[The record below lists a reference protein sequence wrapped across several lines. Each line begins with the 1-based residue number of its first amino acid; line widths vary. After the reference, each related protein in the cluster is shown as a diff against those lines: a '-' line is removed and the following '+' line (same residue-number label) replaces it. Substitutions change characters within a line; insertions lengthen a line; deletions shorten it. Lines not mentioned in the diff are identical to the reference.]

1 MSTNEQK
8 LRDYLNKVAAELHQT
23 RQRLRDAEAKAAG
36 GGTEEPIAIVG
47 MACRFPGGADTPE
60 ALWRLVSDER
70 DVVGPFPADRGW
82 DLDHLYD
89 PDPAKPGRSYA
100 REGGFLY
107 EAGEF
112 DADFFGISP
121 REALAAEPQ
130 QRLLLET
137 AWEALEDAAIDPAT
151 LRGSR
156 TGVFAGVIAQEYGPS
171 MHHLPAEQT
180 DGYVLTGT
188 TTSVASGRIAYSLG
202 LEGPAVTVDTACSSS
217 LVALHLAARSL
228 RSGECS
234 IALAGGATV
243 LSAPG
248 MFIEFSRQRGLAPDG
263 RCKPFAAAADGTG
276 WGEGAGLLVLER
288 LSDARRNGHR
298 VLAVLRGSAVNQDGR
313 SSQLTAPS
321 GTSQQ
326 RVIRE
331 ALASGGL
338 TAADVDVVEAHGTG
352 TRLGDPIEAQ
362 ALIATYGR
370 AHSGE
375 QPLWL
380 GSVKSNIGHT
390 QAAAGVAGVIKSVLA
405 IRHGVLPRTLHVDE
419 PSPHVDWSDGT
430 VRLLT
435 ERQEWPALDRPRRAA
450 VSAFGVSGTNAHVI
464 VEQAPD
470 TATGAAAA
478 APEVLPYVLSARTPE
493 ALAAHAVRVADRLAG
508 GHGDGLPGPDPV
520 AAAHTLATGRAA
532 LEERAVLVAPVG
544 AAGGLAFGGLGAG
557 GLGVDG
563 LAALRG
569 LDGPGVVRGRAGT
582 PGRTVFVFPGQ
593 GSQWTGMAARLLD
606 TEPVFAEAL
615 TRCAEALAPHTDW
628 SLLDVVRGAAD
639 GPDPDRVDVVQP
651 VLWAVMIS
659 LAELWQAYGVRP
671 DAVVG
676 HSQGEVAAAYV
687 AGGLGLDD
695 AARIVALRAKLLARI
710 SHKGGMVSVSRP
722 LAEVE
727 QRITAWPGR
736 LSIGVVNGPQ
746 ATVVSGDLD
755 ALAELTEAYT
765 ADGATVRPVNI
776 DYASHSV
783 QTEALREELL
793 ALLAEVSPRAGTV
806 PLLSTVTGEWQ
817 DTAALDAGYWYR
829 NLRHTVRFE
838 QATRRLAESGHTVFV
853 EVSPHPVLTGAI
865 EDTLDAAGVADA
877 VVTGSLRRGRGDRD
891 RWLTS
896 VAELYVRG
904 VAVDWSAAFPGAR
917 PAHADLPGYPFQR
930 QRYWLD
936 ASRSPEN
943 LSAAGAGAGAGPA
956 GDSVFWDLVAGQDAG
971 RLGEAIGV
979 DGDRLVPVLPA
990 LASWWDRRRAATAAD
1005 GWRHRLT
1012 WRAVTVPAARAAGR
1026 WLLVVPEDVA
1036 PAVGEGTAGTAG
1048 GTAAGLPGAAGSDWA
1063 EGLREALAALGG
1075 TVEVLVGGV
1084 DRAALA
1090 AALTGAFTG
1099 SAALTGAADRAGS
1112 ADRAG
1117 EGGGAAAEAAPVT
1130 GVVSLLGLHPGRHP
1144 EHDDLPWAHAAQVAL
1159 AQALD
1164 DTGLA
1169 APVWY
1174 LTRGAVAT
1182 GSTDPVT
1189 DPEQALVWGF
1199 GAILAAEQPAL
1210 FGGLLDLPAAP
1221 DRRTWQQAAAL
1232 LADASGEREVE
1243 LALRPAGA
1251 FARRLVPAAP
1261 VAAVPAAAPGAPG
1274 APGAD
1279 GTAEGAD
1286 DTTDTTTTDTTTT
1299 DTTTT
1304 GGTGDGTTGDRTAGR
1319 PWEPRGTTL
1328 ITGGTG
1334 ALGGHVARWLAGR
1347 GAEHLLLV
1355 SRRGADAPE
1364 ASALEA
1370 ELLALGTR
1378 VTFAAADVAD
1388 RAALTAV
1395 LDAVPAELPLTAV
1408 VHTAAALHD
1417 GLIPTLTPGQ
1427 LAAALR
1433 AKAGAARLL
1442 HELTA
1447 GHELS
1452 AFVLFSSLAGVAGIP
1467 GQANYAPGNAYLD
1480 ALAAERRAA
1489 GLPATSIAWGHW
1501 AGAGIAA
1508 DGAEQQLLRHGL
1520 ASLPPVQA
1528 VELLGQAL
1536 DHDES
1541 HLVVADV
1548 DWPAL
1553 FRDRPHPLVAEL
1565 VPRGTAATA
1574 ASPAAAAEGDA
1585 LARLA
1590 PLPAAERRRS
1600 LLGLVRAEAAAVQR
1614 HRSADAV
1621 DPAKAFGQQGFD
1633 SLTAVE
1639 FRNRLGALT
1648 GRRLPATVVFD
1659 HPTPIALADWLA
1671 GELWGADEPSDT
1683 LPAGGT
1689 AAASGAGTGPAA
1701 DVDPIVIVGMACRY
1715 PGGVASPEDLWRL
1728 VSDGVDALTE
1738 FPADR
1743 GWNLDTLYSPDPDR
1757 PGTSYARHGGFLDGI
1772 GEFDAEFFGIPP
1784 REAPAIDPQ
1793 QRLLLETTW
1802 EVFERA
1808 GIDPT
1813 ALRGSRTGVFA
1824 GISGRDY
1831 AGAAQHVPAELEA
1844 YLGIGNA
1851 GSVASGRISYTFG
1864 FEGPAVTVDTACS
1877 SSLVALHLAAQSL
1890 RSGESDLAVAGG
1902 VLLMTTP
1909 TTFVEF
1915 SRQRAMS
1922 PDGRC
1927 KAFAAAAD
1935 GTGWAEGVGLLL
1947 VERLSDARRLGHEVL
1962 AVLRGSA
1969 VNQDG
1974 ASNGLTAPSGPSQQR
1989 VIRAALAGAGLGTAD
2004 VDAVEAHGTG
2014 TTLGDPIEAH
2024 ALLATYGQG
2033 RPADR
2038 PLWLGSVKSNIGHTQ
2053 AAAGVAGVIKSV
2065 LAIRHGV
2072 LPRTLHV
2079 DEPSP
2084 HVDWS
2089 DGTVRLLTEAQEWPD
2104 AGRPRRVGVSAFG
2117 VSGTNAHVIVEQ
2129 APEPAAVVVP
2139 AARPES
2145 AAAPTAESAVA
2156 PDGASVGA
2164 TAVVASVAPSVV
2176 PFVVS
2181 ARSPEALREQ
2191 ALRIA
2196 EFAESAVGSGSGSGS
2211 PVDVAQSLVT
2221 GRAALEERAV
2231 VLGDAGALRDLDGPD
2246 VVRGTAGSG
2255 GLAFLFSG
2263 QGSQRVGMG
2272 RELYGSEPVFA
2283 AAFDAVVGALGLPV
2297 GEVIVSGVGLD
2308 ETGWTQPALF
2318 AVEVALFRLFE
2329 SWGVRPDFVAGHSIG
2344 ELAAAHVAG
2353 VLSLEDA
2360 AVLVGARARLMQALP
2375 GGGAMVALEA
2385 SEEEVRA
2392 VLVAGV
2398 DVAAVNGPL
2407 SVVVSGDEVGVE
2419 EVRGR
2424 FAGRRSRRL
2433 RVSHAFHSGH
2443 LDGMLA
2449 EFRVVAEGLEFRAP
2463 SIPVVS
2469 NVTGRVASA
2478 GELADPGYWVRQV
2491 REAVRF
2497 ADVVGELA
2505 SEGVSTFVELGP
2517 DGTLAGLV
2525 EGILDGPVTVA
2536 ALRRD
2541 RAEARTVVGALARIH
2556 VQGHRVDWTALF
2568 GGERRPRVD
2577 LPTYPFQRRRYWLE
2591 NATRTGN
2598 AAGLGL
2604 AAVEHPVLGA
2614 AVAPAGSAGLLLTG
2628 SVSLSTHP
2636 WLADHV
2642 ALGTVLAPGAALVEL
2657 AIRAGDEVGA
2667 STLDELVVEA
2677 PLVLPERGAL
2687 QLQVAVGE
2695 ADGTGLRSVTV
2706 HSRPAPQAGRGEYV
2720 DRSADS
2726 VSVDRSADSS
2736 PSSVDRSTYS
2746 GEWTRHASGLLSTAS
2761 VAAETFAWPPADT
2774 AERLSP
2780 EEAYA
2785 LLAAV
2790 GLDYGPAF
2798 RGLREVW
2805 RDGSTLHA
2813 TAVLPEQ
2820 LTADAARFGLHPALL
2835 DAAAQLPAL
2844 DGGTGD
2850 TAGDTADGTSGAVV
2864 RRLPFAYRGVTLHAS
2879 AATELRI
2886 RVTVTGRDTYTLE
2899 ATDPAGRPVI
2909 SVASLVTRPV
2919 QEEQLGTAPAVGR
2932 DTLFAVEW
2940 PESTAE
2946 ASDESAWE
2954 PLHAEGDLSAT
2965 LAAVQSWLADDSRE
2979 GVRLV
2984 VLTRHAVAVDDTET
2998 PDLGTAPVWGLLRSA
3013 QSEFPDRIVLVDTDG
3028 TPASEAA
3035 LAAAVAGGE
3044 PQLALRE
3051 GTVRV
3056 PRLVRAAV
3064 PEVGAD
3070 RPWNT
3075 EGTVLVTGG
3084 TGTLG
3089 AILARH
3095 LVAERGVRHLLL
3107 LSRRGADAPGAAA
3120 LRDELAA
3127 LGASVTI
3134 AAADTADREALA
3146 AAIGA
3151 VPAEHPLT
3159 AVVHTAGIVD
3169 DGVLTALTPERLA
3182 AVWAPKADGARHLHE
3197 LTRGH
3202 DLAAFVLYSSVAAV
3216 LGSPGQASYAAA
3228 NTYLDALAAH
3238 RRSIGLPAQS
3248 LAWGQWE
3255 EASGITG
3262 HLTAADHA
3270 RLARFGIRPIGSAE
3284 GVRLFDAAQ
3293 RLSEHAALVPSPLD
3307 LAALRGRPVPALLR
3321 GLVRP
3326 ARRTAGTG
3334 GPATA
3339 AGGATLAQRLTALPD
3354 DAERQAALL
3363 RLVRE
3368 EVSAVLGTDAES
3380 VGVQRSFTSLG
3391 LDSLTAVELRNRIT
3405 AATGLRLSATLVFD
3419 HPSPTALAD
3428 HLRGELLGTLAPAG
3442 LPDDAAAFRAQAP
3455 AARIDEPIAIVGMAC
3470 RLPGGVATPEELWRL
3485 VAEGRDAVSEFPDDR
3500 GWDLD
3505 ALYDPDPDR
3514 PGTSYTRHGGF
3525 LERPADFDAAFFGI
3539 SPREA
3544 LATDP
3549 QQRLLLETSWEALES
3564 AGIDPATLR
3573 GSRTGVF
3580 AGVMYHDY
3588 APRVREVPAELEGW
3602 LGNGTA
3608 GSVASG
3614 RISYSFG
3621 FEGPAVTVDTACSSS
3636 LVALHLAAQSLR
3648 SGECDLALAGGVA
3661 VMSTPTTFVEFSRQR
3676 ALSADGRCKAYAGA
3690 ADGTG
3695 WGEGVG
3701 LLLVERLSD
3710 ARRNGHPVLAV
3721 VRGSAV
3727 NQDGASNGLTAPSGP
3742 SQQRVIRQAL
3752 ANAGLGTADVDAVE
3766 GHGTGTTLGD
3776 PIEAQ
3781 ALLATYGQGRPEGS
3795 PLWLGSL
3802 KSNIGHT
3809 QAAAGAAGVI
3819 KMVQAI
3825 RHGVLPQTLHVD
3837 EPSPYV
3843 DWSVGAV
3850 ELLTEAREW
3859 PAGGRPR
3866 RAAVSSFGVSGT
3878 NAHVII
3884 EQAPEAATA
3893 ERGTAPAVLPYPVS
3907 ARTAEALRA
3916 QAARVADLL
3925 AVPAGPDAGAPE
3937 AAPSAAGTPDA
3948 VPAGPASAAGLRVD
3962 VAHALATTRGGL
3974 EERAVAVGDP
3984 AALRA
3989 LAAGDPAAALVT
4001 GSADVTGR
4009 TVFVFPG
4016 QGSQWA
4022 AMAVE
4027 LLDTAPVFAARIEE
4041 CAAALAPH
4049 TDWSLPDVL
4058 RGAPGAPGLDRV
4070 DVVQPVLWA
4079 VMVSLAELWQAHGV
4093 RPDAVV
4099 GHSQGEIAA
4108 AVVAGGLSLADG
4120 ARVVALRSRA
4130 ILALSGAGGMAS
4142 VALPAAEVGER
4153 ITAWDDRLSVA
4164 VVNGPSATVVSG
4176 EPEALAE
4183 LVAGYRAEDVR
4194 ARLIPVDYASHSAQ
4208 VDGLR
4213 EELLDLLAPVRPRT
4227 GDVPLLSTV
4236 TGDWVDTAG
4245 LDAEYWVT
4253 NLRETVRFEEATR
4266 RLAESGHTVFVEVSP
4281 HAVLTV
4287 PIQET
4292 LQAAD
4297 AARRSVVAGTL
4308 RRDHGGLDRFLLS
4321 AAELWVRGVRVDW
4334 PGLFAAARPRPVAL
4348 PNYPFQRERYWLD
4361 ATVTNTTVTASVVQ
4375 AGSATDGPAP
4385 WVARLAALDEPEA
4398 REATLLDL
4406 VRREAAAVLGH
4417 ADTSSVAADKA
4428 FRELGLSSL
4437 TAVELRNRISAGT
4450 GLDLPATLVFDHP
4463 TPAAV
4468 AEYLLAELPSG
4479 EPGSEIGALESL
4491 AALERALAGPG
4502 AERASVLARLKAL
4515 VDRWDAGPADG
4526 PGDDGFDDL
4535 DLENATD
4542 EELFALMD
4550 RDASPSDT
4558 H

>member
-23 RQRLRDAEAKAAG
+23 RRRLRDAEARAAVSDTAADG
-36 GGTEEPIAIVG
+36 ATGPAAEEPIAIVG
-47 MACRFPGGADTPE
+47 MACRFPGGADTPD
-60 ALWRLVSDER
+60 ALWRLVTEER
-70 DVVGPFPADRGW
+70 DVVGPFPTDRGW

-89 PDPAKPGRSYA
+89 PDPDRAGRSYA

-107 EAGEF
+107 DAGEF

-137 AWEALEDAAIDPAT
+137 AWQALEDAAIDPEA
-151 LRGSR
+151 LRGTR

-188 TTSVASGRIAYSLG
+188 TTSVASGRIAYTLG

-228 RSGECS
+228 RSGES
-234 IALAGGATV
+234 SLALAGGATV
-243 LSAPG
+243 LAAPG
-248 MFIEFSRQRGLAPDG
+248 MFIEFSRQRGLAADG

-298 VLAVLRGSAVNQDGR
+298 VLALLRGSAVNQDGR

-326 RVIRE
+326 RVIRA
-331 ALASGGL
+331 ALDSAGL
-338 TAADVDVVEAHGTG
+338 TAGDVDVVEAHGTG

-362 ALIATYGR
+362 ALIATYGAGR
-370 AHSGE
+370 SAE

-405 IRHGVLPRTLHVDE
+405 IRHGVLPRTLHVDA
-419 PSPHVDWSDGT
+419 PSPHVDWSAGT
-430 VRLLT
+430 VELLT
-435 ERQEWPALDRPRRAA
+435 QQREWPALERPRRAA

-464 VEQAPD
+464 VEQAPAEQPAAD
-470 TATGAAAA
+470 PGAPEPAA
-478 APEVLPYVLSARTPE
+478 APAVLPYVLSARTPA
-493 ALAAHAVRVADRLAG
+493 ALIAHAARIADRL
-508 GHGDGLPGPDPV
+508 PGTRPV
-520 AAAHTLATGRAA
+520 DAAHTLATGRAA
-532 LEERAVLVAPVG
+532 LDERAVVVAPAAD
-544 AAGGLAFGGLGAG
+544 AAG
-557 GLGVDG
+557 
-563 LAALRG
+563 ALRA
-569 LDGPGVVRGRAGT
+569 LDGPGVVRGRAAT

-593 GSQWTGMAARLLD
+593 GSQWAGMAAGLLD
-606 TEPVFAEAL
+606 TEPAFAAAL

-651 VLWAVMIS
+651 VLFAVMVS
-659 LAELWQAYGVRP
+659 LAELWRAYGVRP

-687 AGGLGLDD
+687 AGGLDLAD

-710 SHKGGMVSVSRP
+710 SHRGGMVSVPRP

-727 QRITAWPGR
+727 QRIAAWPGR
-736 LSIGVVNGPQ
+736 LSVGVVNGPQ

-755 ALAELTEAYT
+755 ALAELTAAYT
-765 ADGATVRPVNI
+765 AEGATVRPVNI
-776 DYASHSV
+776 DYASHSA

-793 ALLAEVSPRAGTV
+793 TLLADLRPRTGTV
-806 PLLSTVTGEWQ
+806 PLLSTVTGDWQ

-838 QATRRLAESGHTVFV
+838 QATRRLAETGHTVFV

-865 EDTLDAAGVADA
+865 EDTLDAVTPGATASA
-877 VVTGSLRRGRGDRD
+877 VVTGSLRRGQGGRE

-896 VAELYVRG
+896 VAELSVRG
-904 VAVDWSAAFPGAR
+904 VAVDWTAAFAGAR
-917 PAHADLPGYPFQR
+917 PAHAELPGYPFQR

-936 ASRSPEN
+936 ASRSPE
-943 LSAAGAGAGAGPA
+943 LAAAPGGPA
-956 GDSVFWDLVAGQDAG
+956 GDSVFWDLVGEQDAG

-1005 GWRHRLT
+1005 GWRYRVV
-1012 WRAVTVPAARAAGR
+1012 WRPVGTPAATATAAGGR
-1026 WLLVVPEDVA
+1026 WLLVLPEGLDEALDPARHPWADALTEALGALGATVA
-1036 PAVGEGTAGTAG
+1036 VLTAGADR
-1048 GTAAGLPGAAGSDWA
+1048 P
-1063 EGLREALAALGG
+1063 ALAA
-1075 TVEVLVGGV
+1075 E
-1084 DRAALA
+1084 LA
-1090 AALTGAFTG
+1090 RLT
-1099 SAALTGAADRAGS
+1099 AADGPFS
-1112 ADRAG
+1112 
-1117 EGGGAAAEAAPVT
+1117 
-1130 GVVSLLGLHPGRHP
+1130 GVVSLLALRPGAHP
-1144 EHDDLPWAHAAQVAL
+1144 EHPELPWAHAAQVAL

-1164 DTGLA
+1164 DA
-1169 APVWY
+1169 AAPAPVWY
-1174 LTRGAVAT
+1174 LTRGAVST
-1182 GSTDPVT
+1182 GPADSATDPVT
-1189 DPEQALVWGF
+1189 APEQALTWGF

-1210 FGGLLDLPAAP
+1210 HGGLLDLPAEP
-1221 DRRTWQQAAAL
+1221 DRHTWQQVAAL
-1232 LADASGEREVE
+1232 VTDRSPYRESE

-1251 FARRLVPAAP
+1251 FARRLAPAAP
-1261 VAAVPAAAPGAPG
+1261 SAPA
-1274 APGAD
+1274 
-1279 GTAEGAD
+1279 EQ
-1286 DTTDTTTTDTTTT
+1286 
-1299 DTTTT
+1299 
-1304 GGTGDGTTGDRTAGR
+1304 

-1334 ALGGHVARWLAGR
+1334 ALGGHVARWLAAR

-1355 SRRGADAPE
+1355 GRRGAEAPG
-1364 ASALEA
+1364 AAVLEA
-1370 ELLALGTR
+1370 ELAALGAR

-1388 RAALTAV
+1388 REQLAAV
-1395 LDAVPAELPLTAV
+1395 LAGIPADLPLGAV

-1417 GLIPTLTPGQ
+1417 GLLPTLGADR

-1447 GHELS
+1447 DLPLT

-1508 DGAEQQLLRHGL
+1508 DGAERQLLRHGL
-1520 ASLPPVQA
+1520 ASLPPAQA
-1528 VELLGQAL
+1528 VELLGAAL
-1536 DHDES
+1536 DLGES

-1548 DWPAL
+1548 DWAAL
-1553 FRDRPHPLVAEL
+1553 FRGRDQRLVAEL
-1565 VPRGTAATA
+1565 LPRDGADG
-1574 ASPAAAAEGDA
+1574 PAHRDGGDVSTGA
-1585 LARLA
+1585 DLVVRLGA
-1590 PLPAAERRRS
+1590 LPAAERRRS
-1600 LLGLVRAEAAAVQR
+1600 LLGVVRAEAAAVQR

-1621 DPAKAFGQQGFD
+1621 DPARAFQQQGFD

-1639 FRNRLGALT
+1639 FRNRLGAVT
-1648 GRRLPATVVFD
+1648 GRRLPATAVFD
-1659 HPTPIALADWLA
+1659 HPTPAALADWLA
-1671 GELWGADEPSDT
+1671 DELWGAADADPQAGSRADRT
-1683 LPAGGT
+1683 AAPAPGT
-1689 AAASGAGTGPAA
+1689 AVDT
-1701 DVDPIVIVGMACRY
+1701 DPIVIVGMACRY

-1728 VSDGVDALTE
+1728 VADGGDAITG

-1743 GWNLDTLYSPDPDR
+1743 GWDLDALYAPDDPDK
-1757 PGTSYARHGGFLDGI
+1757 PGTSYSRHGGFLDGI
-1772 GEFDAEFFGIPP
+1772 GEFDAEFFGVPP

-1802 EVFERA
+1802 ELFERA

-1831 AGAAQHVPAELEA
+1831 ASGAQQVPAELEA

-1851 GSVASGRISYTFG
+1851 GSVASGRISYSFG

-1927 KAFAAAAD
+1927 KAFAAGAD

-1947 VERLSDARRLGHEVL
+1947 VERLSDARRNGHEVL

-1989 VIRAALAGAGLGTAD
+1989 VIRAALANAGLAPDEVD
-2004 VDAVEAHGTG
+2004 VVEAHGTG
-2014 TTLGDPIEAH
+2014 TTLGDPIEAQ
-2024 ALLATYGQG
+2024 ALIATYGQQ
-2033 RPADR
+2033 RSPEQ

-2079 DEPSP
+2079 DAPSP

-2089 DGTVRLLTEAQEWPD
+2089 AGTVELLTEQREWP
-2104 AGRPRRVGVSAFG
+2104 ALERPRRAAVSAFG

-2129 APEPAAVVVP
+2129 APVEESTTATTVVP
-2139 AARPES
+2139 
-2145 AAAPTAESAVA
+2145 TV
-2156 PDGASVGA
+2156 DGALL
-2164 TAVVASVAPSVV
+2164 

-2191 ALRIA
+2191 GNRVAELALTADPA
-2196 EFAESAVGSGSGSGS
+2196 EL
-2211 PVDVAQSLVT
+2211 AQSLAV

-2231 VLGDAGALRDLDGPD
+2231 VLGDAALLRDPEGAD
-2246 VVRGTAGSG
+2246 VVRGVAGSG

-2272 RELYGSEPVFA
+2272 RELYASQPVFA
-2283 AAFDAVVGALGLPV
+2283 GAFDAVADALGLPLA
-2297 GEVIVSGVGLD
+2297 EVIESGEGLD
-2308 ETGWTQPALF
+2308 RTGWTQPALF

-2385 SEEEVRA
+2385 TEEEVRA
-2392 VLVAGV
+2392 VLVDGA
-2398 DVAAVNGPL
+2398 DIAAVNGPR
-2407 SVVVSGDEVGVE
+2407 SVVVSGDEAAVE
-2419 EVRGR
+2419 AVRER
-2424 FAGRRSRRL
+2424 FADRRTRRL
-2433 RVSHAFHSGH
+2433 RVSHAFHSAH
-2443 LDGMLA
+2443 MDGMLDDFLA
-2449 EFRVVAEGLEFRAP
+2449 VAQSLTFRRPE
-2463 SIPVVS
+2463 IPVIS
-2469 NVTGRVASA
+2469 NVTGGVATA
-2478 GELADPGYWVRQV
+2478 EEITDPEYWVRQV
-2491 REAVRF
+2491 RGAVRF
-2497 ADVVGELA
+2497 ADVVTTLA
-2505 SEGVSTFVELGP
+2505 AEGATTFVELGP
-2517 DGTLAGLV
+2517 DGTLTGLV
-2525 EGILDGPVTVA
+2525 GAVLDDTVTAVPV
-2536 ALRRD
+2536 LRRE
-2541 RAEARTVVGALARIH
+2541 RPEQRTALTALARIH

-2568 GGERRPRVD
+2568 GGGHRPRLA

-2591 NATRTGN
+2591 PAART
-2598 AAGLGL
+2598 AADARGLGL
-2604 AAVEHPVLGA
+2604 TAVEHAVLGA
-2614 AVAPAGSAGLLLTG
+2614 AVTPADSAGVLLTG
-2628 SVSLSTHP
+2628 SLSLATHP

-2677 PLVLPERGAL
+2677 PLVLTERGTL
-2687 QLQVAVGE
+2687 QLHVAVG
-2695 ADGTGLRSVTV
+2695 APDGAGVRPVTI
-2706 HSRPAPQAGRGEYV
+2706 HSRPSEAAGDG
-2720 DRSADS
+2720 A
-2726 VSVDRSADSS
+2726 
-2736 PSSVDRSTYS
+2736 
-2746 GEWTRHASGLLSTAS
+2746 WTRHASGLLSADRS
-2761 VAAETFAWPPADT
+2761 GAAAPTVRAPADG
-2774 AERLSP
+2774 AEHLTP
-2780 EEAYA
+2780 EEAYE

-2805 RDGSTLHA
+2805 RDGATLHGH
-2813 TAVLPEQ
+2813 AVLPQ
-2820 LTADAARFGLHPALL
+2820 PLAGDAARFGLHPALL

-2844 DGGTGD
+2844 DGAEHD
-2850 TAGDTADGTSGAVV
+2850 PADGDPAAART
-2864 RRLPFAYRGVTLHAS
+2864 RRLPFAYRGVTLHAA
-2879 AATELRI
+2879 AATELRVL
-2886 RVTVTGRDTYTLE
+2886 VTATGADSYRLE

-2909 SVASLVTRPV
+2909 TVESLVTRPV
-2919 QEEQLGTAPAVGR
+2919 PTDGPGAGPAVGR

-2940 PESTAE
+2940 PEVAVADAADALPGE
-2946 ASDESAWE
+2946 VLRVD
-2954 PLHAEGDLSAT
+2954 GDVTGT
-2965 LAAVQSWLADDSRE
+2965 LVALQEWLAQDD
-2979 GVRLV
+2979 GAGAPLV
-2984 VLTRHAVAVDDTET
+2984 VLTRQAVAVDGSET
-2998 PDLGTAPVWGLLRSA
+2998 PDLTAAPVWGLVRSA
-3013 QSEFPDRIVLVDTDG
+3013 QSESPGRIVLVDTDG
-3028 TPASEAA
+3028 TGASEAV

-3051 GTVRV
+3051 GRARV
-3056 PRLVRAAV
+3056 PRLARVAASDVEARAWD
-3064 PEVGAD
+3064 P
-3070 RPWNT
+3070 
-3075 EGTVLVTGG
+3075 EGTVLITGG

-3089 AILARH
+3089 ALLARH
-3095 LVAERGVRHLLL
+3095 LVTERGARHLLL
-3107 LSRRGADAPGAAA
+3107 LSRRGIDAPGAAE
-3120 LRDELAA
+3120 LRAELTA
-3127 LGASVTI
+3127 LGATVTVT
-3134 AAADTADREALA
+3134 AADTADREALA
-3146 AAIGA
+3146 AAIAA
-3151 VPAEHPLT
+3151 VPAAHPLT
-3159 AVVHTAGIVD
+3159 AVIHTAGVLD
-3169 DGVLTALTPERLA
+3169 DGVLTALTPERLT
-3182 AVWAPKADGARHLHE
+3182 AVRAPKADGARHLHE
-3197 LTRGH
+3197 LTRSH
-3202 DLAAFVLYSSVAAV
+3202 DLAAFVLYSSVAAT

-3238 RRSIGLPAQS
+3238 RRAIGLPAQS
-3248 LAWGQWE
+3248 LAWGQWA
-3255 EASGITG
+3255 EASGITE
-3262 HLTAADHA
+3262 HLSATDHA

-3284 GVRLFDAAQ
+3284 GMRLFDAAQ
-3293 RLSEHAALVPSPLD
+3293 RLGDRAALVPAPLD
-3307 LAALRGRPVPALLR
+3307 LAAVRAQQDRTRHEVPPLLR

-3326 ARRTAGTG
+3326 ARRTAGAALPG
-3334 GPATA
+3334 TA
-3339 AGGATLAQRLTALPD
+3339 AAAPGTDGRAALAQRLAALPD
-3354 DAERQAALL
+3354 DAERQAELL
-3363 RLVRE
+3363 RLVRA
-3368 EVSAVLGTDAES
+3368 EVSAVLGTEAEA
-3380 VGVQRSFTSLG
+3380 VGARRSFTSIG
-3391 LDSLTAVELRNRIT
+3391 VDSLSAVELRNRVA
-3405 AATGLRLSATLVFD
+3405 AATGLRLPATLVFD
-3419 HPSPTALAD
+3419 HPSPTALAE
-3428 HLRGELLGTLAPAG
+3428 HLRAELVGATAEVSPAAAAGTAPAVG
-3442 LPDDAAAFRAQAP
+3442 IAP
-3455 AARIDEPIAIVGMAC
+3455 AVEDDPVVIVGMAC
-3470 RLPGGVATPEELWRL
+3470 RLPGGVATPDDLWRL
-3485 VAEGRDAVSEFPDDR
+3485 VSEGRDAVTDFPDDR

-3505 ALYDPDPDR
+3505 ALYDPDPDK

-3525 LERPADFDAAFFGI
+3525 LDRPAEFDAEFFGI

-3549 QQRLLLETSWEALES
+3549 QQRLLLETTWEALES
-3564 AGIDPATLR
+3564 AGIDPTALR

-3676 ALSADGRCKAYAGA
+3676 ALSADGRCKAYANA

-3742 SQQRVIRQAL
+3742 AQQRVIRQAL
-3752 ANAGLGTADVDAVE
+3752 ERAGLGAADVDAVE

-3781 ALLATYGQGRPEGS
+3781 AVIATYGQQRPAEQ

-3825 RHGVLPQTLHVD
+3825 RHGVLPRTLHVD

-3843 DWSVGAV
+3843 DWSAGAV
-3850 ELLTEAREW
+3850 ELLTEQRDW
-3859 PAGGRPR
+3859 PELGRPR

-3884 EQAPEAATA
+3884 EQAPDPAPVAAEATDAA
-3893 ERGTAPAVLPYPVS
+3893 DAPGPLPYLVS
-3907 ARTAEALRA
+3907 ARTPAALLA
-3916 QAARVADLL
+3916 QAAQVAELLPAPDGRDL
-3925 AVPAGPDAGAPE
+3925 
-3937 AAPSAAGTPDA
+3937 
-3948 VPAGPASAAGLRVD
+3948 D
-3962 VAHALATTRGGL
+3962 VAHALATARGAL

-3984 AALRA
+3984 EALRA

-4001 GSADVTGR
+4001 GTADVSGR

-4022 AMAVE
+4022 GMAVE

-4079 VMVSLAELWQAHGV
+4079 VMVSLAELWRAHGV

-4130 ILALSGAGGMAS
+4130 ILALAGAGGMAS
-4142 VALPAAEVGER
+4142 VALPAARVAER
-4153 ITAWDDRLSVA
+4153 IADRGDRLSIA
-4164 VVNGPSATVVSG
+4164 VVNGPAATVVSG
-4176 EPEALAE
+4176 EPAALAE
-4183 LVAGYRAEDVR
+4183 LVDAYRAEGVR
-4194 ARLIPVDYASHSAQ
+4194 ARTIPVDYASHSAQ

-4213 EELLDLLAPVRPRT
+4213 EELVELLAPVRPRT
-4227 GDVPLLSTV
+4227 GTVPLLSTV
-4236 TGDWVDTAG
+4236 TGDWFDTAG

-4266 RLAESGHTVFVEVSP
+4266 RLAEDGHTVFVEVSP
-4281 HAVLTV
+4281 HGVLTV
-4287 PIQET
+4287 PIEDT
-4292 LQAAD
+4292 LASVGAGK
-4297 AARRSVVAGTL
+4297 RSVVAGTL
-4308 RRDHGGLDRFLLS
+4308 RRDHGGPDRFLLS
-4321 AAELWVRGVRVDW
+4321 AAELWVRGVAFDW
-4334 PGLFAAARPRPVAL
+4334 SAVFAGTGPRPVAL
-4348 PNYPFQRERYWLD
+4348 PTYPFRRQRYWLD
-4361 ATVTNTTVTASVVQ
+4361 ATVTNTTV
-4375 AGSATDGPAP
+4375 AGSVAAATGTGGAAAGPAP
-4385 WVARLAALDEPEA
+4385 WLLRLEGADGPEA
-4398 REATLLDL
+4398 REAVLLDL

-4417 ADTSSVAADKA
+4417 AGIAAVAADRA
-4428 FRELGLSSL
+4428 FRELGLTSL
-4437 TAVELRNRISAGT
+4437 TAVELRNRIGAGT
-4450 GLDLPATLVFDHP
+4450 GLELPATLVFDHP

-4468 AEYLLAELPSG
+4468 AAHLLTELPDPERVPVG
-4479 EPGSEIGALESL
+4479 AEPDPDAAL
-4491 AALERALAGPG
+4491 AALERSLAGPAG
-4502 AERASVLARLKAL
+4502 PEGERASVLARLKAL
-4515 VDRWDAGPADG
+4515 VDRWDTGRSDGADAEDG
-4526 PGDDGFDDL
+4526 GDLDDL

-4550 RDASPSDT
+4550 RDASPSA
-4558 H
+4558 